1 MSDTPETDEHDQDH
15 NISGYTLDFC
25 RKLERERD
33 EWQIN
38 ALLKLA
44 FKQLACMWCGEIVH
58 APAGYEPGTPLNKDL
73 RGQAYREHVA
83 TCAKHPIRDVER
95 ERDEAREQLSIA
107 LAEIDRLDVA
117 GIHSCHSECERANC
131 VLRRELTTITAQRDN
146 CQLELQIVI
155 ERLKGNR
162 HPDDNGMKYEGEIDI
177 KTMTEQRDRLAV
189 ALEQILSYQG
199 RFAEEDPES
208 IATRALQSLTTT
220 KQ

>member
-1 MSDTPETDEHDQDH
+1 METMSDTPETDEHNQLH
-15 NISGYTLDFC
+15 EISGYTLDFC

-44 FKQLACMWCGEIVH
+44 VKQLACMWCGEIVH

-95 ERDEAREQLSIA
+95 ERDEARE
-107 LAEIDRLDVA
+107 
-117 GIHSCHSECERANC
+117 H
-131 VLRRELTTITAQRDN
+131 RDN
-146 CQLELQIVI
+146 CQLELQIVT
-155 ERLKGNR
+155 ERLKGQH

-177 KTMTEQRDRLAV
+177 KAITEQRDRLAE
-189 ALEQILSYQG
+189 ALQNIIRIYENPAKNCIPCSSDMYD
-199 RFAEEDPES
+199 E
-208 IATRALQSLTTT
+208 ALQSLTTT